1 MVNMKYTYK
10 VLSKVAQETYLHHTG
25 VDIFADGE
33 YDIPITLTV
42 EAESEEEA
50 FKFRTYVTDIRMW
63 DIIE

>member
-1 MVNMKYTYK
+1 MKYTYK
-10 VLSKVAQETYLHHTG
+10 VIGNVAQESYLQHTG
-25 VDIFADGE
+25 IDIFADGE
-33 YDIPITLTV
+33 YEIPITLTV

>member
-1 MVNMKYTYK
+1 MKYTYK
-10 VLSKVAQETYLHHTG
+10 VIPSVVKDTYEQHTG
-25 VDIFADGE
+25 VNIFADGE
-33 YDIPITLTV
+33 FEIPVVLTV